1 MRRSKKPMKN
11 SWSQNFY
18 IRTIVWLAVL
28 AAAWLGLAPTQ
39 MGGQVIYI
47 IVTGNSMEPS
57 MHNGDLAILRQ
68 SQEFQIGDVILYH
81 HPKLGPVIHR
91 IIGDEDNRYLLQGD
105 NNGWEDSYRPT
116 ASEITGKL
124 SLSVPYLGK
133 TIKGLRTPLGAAM
146 LAGVIGFFLFWPKS

>member
-1 MRRSKKPMKN
+1 
-11 SWSQNFY
+11 
-18 IRTIVWLAVL
+18 
-28 AAAWLGLAPTQ
+28 
-39 MGGQVIYI
+39 
-47 IVTGNSMEPS
+47 

-91 IIGDEDNRYLLQGD
+91 IIGDEDKRYLLQGD

-146 LAGVIGFFLFWPKS
+146 LAVVIGFFLFWPKS